1 MFWNAKVRHRHFTLM
16 RCLLHVHY
24 NGMACIGISHLFSH
38 PEPVSVVSLIPQ
50 LVSQCMYAEINI
62 SQLKSSIV
70 SHRISYISRASVR
83 SPLNHTSGSPVPSP
97 AAARRCPSNLPGRP
111 PFLRSAAR
119 TQQTIGMATK
129 NKAAALLLC
138 FLFLAAIVSAEVCML
153 HW

>member
-1 MFWNAKVRHRHFTLM
+1 
-16 RCLLHVHY
+16 LL
-24 NGMACIGISHLFSH
+24 AIGSPIYLGANDPSTVPLVEVLFH
-38 PEPVSVVSLIPQ
+38 PRQAAAGVSL
-50 LVSQCMYAEINI
+50 
-62 SQLKSSIV
+62 
-70 SHRISYISRASVR
+70 
-83 SPLNHTSGSPVPSP
+83 
-97 AAARRCPSNLPGRP
+97 NLPGRP